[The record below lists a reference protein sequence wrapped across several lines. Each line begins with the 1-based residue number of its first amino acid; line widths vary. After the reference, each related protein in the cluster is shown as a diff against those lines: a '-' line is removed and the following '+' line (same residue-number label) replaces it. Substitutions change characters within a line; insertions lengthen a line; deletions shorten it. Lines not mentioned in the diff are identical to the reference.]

1 MKESGKYQATTMQDL
16 TNLISEKKNAA
27 GEVIAASPFAKNPD
41 AQKKFVDCF
50 ENGQLKK
57 TLPDG
62 ITLQGKDTKIGAGKL
77 VIFKQDGDKYT
88 ISIEKNTDAS
98 KLSLRFIDKDNYVNG
113 EKLTF
118 TKIDGS
124 ETKIDTFATKELK
137 IKEAFKTFDVKKYG
151 VLDSAFNKKTKRL
164 ENKEAFTEFMNA
176 TDLAVQKANLL
187 KLLPSDDATKPII
200 DALTDNKDTETQ
212 NYIVDQF
219 R

>member
-1 MKESGKYQATTMQDL
+1 MKESGKYQATTMEDI
-16 TNLISEKKNAA
+16 TNLISEKKNSA
-27 GEVIAASPFAKNPD
+27 GEVIASPFAKNSE
-41 AQKKFVDCF
+41 AQKKFINCF

-62 ITLQGKDTKIGAGKL
+62 ITLQGKDTKIGTGKL
-77 VIFKQDGDKYT
+77 VIFKQEGDKYT
-88 ISIEKNTDAS
+88 ISIEKNNDAS

-118 TKIDGS
+118 TRIDGS

-151 VLDSAFNKKTKRL
+151 VLDSTFNRKTKKL
-164 ENKEAFTEFMNA
+164 ESKKAFLDFMNA
-176 TDLAVQKANLL
+176 TDLAGQKTALL
-187 KLLPSDDATKPII
+187 QLLPSDDATKPII
-200 DALTDNKDTETQ
+200 DALKDNNDTETQ